1 MWWSVMVEHPYRSGM
16 PKGIH
21 SLHSPWPSP
30 PAARRHV
37 VRGEALPLNVGLQLA
52 SLMIC
57 TQQHTIY
64 RPVASTLKYLKWPTL
79 VSKVHISIRIFRYK
93 TYTYQES
100 TLFSEAIISN
110 ILLTVIIC
118 YISTYRCTLSIRP
131 TPYILLQVTHMI
143 SFPTATAAPKPHQA
157 FSITFLQPVFEGLV
171 LVTVEVNVEVLHLR
185 AVPCDS
191 AEFCSIIHHPCR
203 PCPQFGAMFRCP
215 LPILRTSTQ
224 LHRRWWEPES
234 NSQIESGGHRKDIMD
249 YVPGCCWREYS
260 FEGLKALIKEVG
272 RTEMSWKE
280 RTHCDWEKISD
291 GTFQAQ
297 RTHFPANP
305 YVFETC

>member
-1 MWWSVMVEHPYRSGM
+1 MVEHPYLSCM
-16 PKGIH
+16 PKGMHFFFKIH

-30 PAARRHV
+30 PAARRHI

-118 YISTYRCTLSIRP
+118 YISTYRCTLSIHP
-131 TPYILLQVTHMI
+131 TPSDTYDIIHNSHRRPQ
-143 SFPTATAAPKPHQA
+143 AAPSLLYNLLAAGFWRSGSRHRRGRRWGTPPQGCPMWLCR
-157 FSITFLQPVFEGLV
+157 ILQQS
-171 LVTVEVNVEVLHLR
+171 THR
-185 AVPCDS
+185 
-191 AEFCSIIHHPCR
+191 PCR

-224 LHRRWWEPES
+224 TTGDGESRRAILKS
-234 NSQIESGGHRKDIMD
+234 NLDVILDIMD
-249 YVPGCCWREYS
+249 YVPGCCWGEYS
-260 FEGLKALIKEVG
+260 FEGLK
-272 RTEMSWKE
+272 TEMSWKE

-291 GTFQAQ
+291 GTMFHRVWFQAHPG
-297 RTHFPANP
+297 TTNP
-305 YVFETC
+305 LPSQSLLMFETC